1 MADLDIRTDL
11 EAHAAKCRKAL
22 AEMRPRPALPAD
34 LTGAYLAGT
43 NLAGANLAGTY
54 LAGANLADA
63 NLADA
68 DLADADLAGA
78 NLAGAD
84 IDGAN
89 LTGANLAGAN
99 LKGADLAGANLD
111 GANLTGANLAGA
123 NLAGAD
129 IDGANGIVDTV
140 TIAPI
145 GSRRA
150 CLTATKGE
158 DGTVRAMT
166 GCFTGTLD
174 ELAAAVER
182 EHGANEH
189 GDAYRAAIAL
199 IRVRFG
205 VKDGGRV

>member
-1 MADLDIRTDL
+1 MADLDIRTAL

-43 NLAGANLAGTY
+43 NLAGANLAGAY
-54 LAGANLADA
+54 LAH
-63 NLADA
+63 
-68 DLADADLAGA
+68 
-78 NLAGAD
+78 
-84 IDGAN
+84 
-89 LTGANLAGAN
+89 
-99 LKGADLAGANLD
+99 
-111 GANLTGANLAGA
+111 ANLAGA